1 MKSWNR
7 RFLPIVL
14 LLISFLSLSISF
26 INVLKQQNMKNEFQ
40 KIIANRKLEEN
51 IIPVHCEDNCTDL
64 TVNYTDLIERL
75 RKLEQENLELKT
87 NISFLQNDFN
97 VIEKI
102 NQLEKKKSDK
112 TDIKYLCKQ
121 EELNNFYTKSEIDAD
136 FEKKLNNYYTK
147 IEINE
152 NHLNKTEL
160 DKTLKSYLK
169 STEKDQIKNEF
180 NQILENYPNRIELNK
195 IIDSK
200 CIVNDSCSG
209 INNKLKNYYTKGEI
223 NNKFNDTLK
232 NYYTKGELNNKF
244 NNYYTSTSINYK
256 FNDSLKNYY
265 TKVELNNRFNNY
277 YTKNQIDNKLKLK

>member
-1 MKSWNR
+1 MKSWNM

-26 INVLKQQNMKNEFQ
+26 INVLKQQDMKNEFQ
-40 KIIANRKLEEN
+40 KIIANRKLEGN
-51 IIPVHCEDNCTDL
+51 IIPVPCEDNCTDL
-64 TVNYTDLIERL
+64 IVNYTDLIERI

-102 NQLEKKKSDK
+102 DQLEKTKLNK

-147 IEINE
+147 IEIND

-169 STEKDQIKNEF
+169 STEKEQIKNEF
-180 NQILENYPNRIELNK
+180 NQILENYPNRTELNK
-195 IIDSK
+195 ILDDK

-223 NNKFNDTLK
+223 NS
-232 NYYTKGELNNKF
+232 KF
-244 NNYYTSTSINYK
+244 NNYYTSSSINNK
-256 FNDSLKNYY
+256 L
-265 TKVELNNRFNNY
+265 NNY
-277 YTKNQIDNKLKLK
+277 Y